1 MTSQPLPSSPAP
13 SPASSPEASPQ
24 QPPTNPLH
32 TPPQT
37 TPLGAT
43 SATAR
48 SLAGAAFLVMV
59 FFVLSRVTGLLREVA
74 IGNQFGTS
82 AEYDAYLAA
91 FRVPDILFQLIAG
104 GALGSAFIPTFTQ
117 YWAKGG
123 SDPTQDHARAAW
135 QLFSRTIN
143 LVVLILVVLAALAAL
158 WAKPLVV
165 WVIAPG
171 FDPAQQE

>member
-1 MTSQPLPSSPAP
+1 MTSQPLPSS
-13 SPASSPEASPQ
+13 ASSPEAPTPET
-24 QPPTNPLH
+24 PPTTLN
-32 TPPQT
+32 TPAQST
-37 TPLGAT
+37 SLNAT
-43 SATAR
+43 SAKAR
-48 SLAGAAFLVMV
+48 SLASAAFLVMV

-117 YWAKGG
+117 YLAKGG
-123 SDPTQDHARAAW
+123 VDASQDHALAAW

-143 LVVLILVVLAALAAL
+143 LVVL
-158 WAKPLVV
+158 
-165 WVIAPG
+165 
-171 FDPAQQE
+171 